1 MKERGKRDA
10 MAKPLSQAEFAGLF
24 SCNLHKTIFQ
34 PPVKIGFYE
43 VSFRGQLVHR
53 FRHSLLDCRCFK
65 LQRLASLREY
75 RRYLVKIFHHCR
87 RRERERE
94 ICQRNFRKDVKRA
107 RIDYGY
113 FQPRVVTSET
123 ESTSRI
129 STQIIF
135 CRVFACRIR
144 KV

>member
-10 MAKPLSQAEFAGLF
+10 MAKPFSQAEFAGLF

-34 PPVKIGFYE
+34 PPVKTGFYE

-75 RRYLVKIFHHCR
+75 RRYLVEIFHHLG
-87 RRERERE
+87 RERERDMPE
-94 ICQRNFRKDVKRA
+94 EFSERHKEGANRLWIFSATRTDDRN
-107 RIDYGY
+107 
-113 FQPRVVTSET
+113 
-123 ESTSRI
+123 
-129 STQIIF
+129 
-135 CRVFACRIR
+135 
-144 KV
+144 